1 MNLQDEYDEL
11 TDIID
16 TLDNLIERISD
27 EDYIA
32 QLRET
37 LYQAENR
44 RQEIEPRLQEE
55 QWEEEKVQERE
66 YWEAVV

>member
-1 MNLQDEYDEL
+1 MSLQDEYDEL

-16 TLDNLIERISD
+16 TLDNLIDRISD
-27 EDYIA
+27 EDYIG

-37 LYQAENR
+37 MYQAENSK
-44 RQEIEPRLQEE
+44 QEIEPRLQRE
-55 QWEEEKVQERE
+55 QWEEERVQERE

>member
-1 MNLQDEYDEL
+1 MDLQDEYDEL

-16 TLDNLIERISD
+16 TLDNLIDRISD
-27 EDYIA
+27 EDYIG

-37 LYQAENR
+37 MYQAENR
-44 RQEIEPRLQEE
+44 RQEIEPRLQRE
-55 QWEEEKVQERE
+55 QWEEERVQERV

>member
-44 RQEIEPRLQEE
+44 RQEIEPRLQRE
-55 QWEEEKVQERE
+55 QWEEERVQERE

>member
-1 MNLQDEYDEL
+1 VNLQDEYDEL

-16 TLDNLIERISD
+16 TLDNLIDRISD

-44 RQEIEPRLQEE
+44 KQEIEPRLQKE
-55 QWEEEKVQERE
+55 QWEEERVQERE
-66 YWEAVV
+66 YWEAVI

>member
-1 MNLQDEYDEL
+1 MSLQDEYDEL

-16 TLDNLIERISD
+16 TLDNLIDRISD
-27 EDYIA
+27 DDYID

-44 RQEIEPRLQEE
+44 RQEIEPRLQRE
-55 QWEEEKVQERE
+55 QWEDERVQERE
-66 YWEAVV
+66 YWEEVV

>member
-1 MNLQDEYDEL
+1 MKLQQEYDEL

-27 EDYIA
+27 EDYID

-37 LYQAENR
+37 KYQAEDR
-44 RQEIEPRLQEE
+44 RQTIEPRLQRE
-55 QWEEEKVQERE
+55 QWEDERVQERE

>member
-11 TDIID
+11 IDIID

-27 EDYIA
+27 EDYIE

>member
-11 TDIID
+11 IDIID

-27 EDYIA
+27 EDYIE

-55 QWEEEKVQERE
+55 QWEEERVQERE

>member
-16 TLDNLIERISD
+16 TLDNLIDRISD
-27 EDYIA
+27 EDYIG

-37 LYQAENR
+37 LYQAEDR
-44 RQEIEPRLQEE
+44 RQEIEPILEKE
-55 QWEEEKVQERE
+55 QWEEERVQERE

>member
-1 MNLQDEYDEL
+1 MSLQDKYDEL

-27 EDYIA
+27 EDYVA

-44 RQEIEPRLQEE
+44 RQEIEPRLQKE

-66 YWEAVV
+66 YWEAVI

>member
-1 MNLQDEYDEL
+1 MSLQDEYDEL

-16 TLDNLIERISD
+16 TLDNLIDRISD
-27 EDYIA
+27 EDYIG

-37 LYQAENR
+37 MYQAENR
-44 RQEIEPRLQEE
+44 KQEIEPRLQRE
-55 QWEEEKVQERE
+55 QWEEERVQERE